1 MPKQTMRE
9 IIKRV
14 YYQGYQDGQMSK
26 GIVYLPNGFD
36 TACRMITELGLVPS
50 CDDFPLVFDNA
61 LSDLKRLILEC
72 VGVDVKYVRLY
83 LRGSNKAIK
92 NAYYDG
98 LEKGCND
105 TKAEIRK
112 KVEGL

>member
-14 YYQGYQDGQMSK
+14 YYQGYQDGQ
-26 GIVYLPNGFD
+26 
-36 TACRMITELGLVPS
+36 LGLVPS